1 MKKLFVVLF
10 LLIAAGL
17 VLRFIEVQAPPDT
30 RSAPALV
37 CRNPG
42 DAPNANV
49 PTCDALKAVGAA
61 YEKNILPIFAAKC
74 LMCHGV
80 VPKFPLYAKVPP
92 SSWLVR
98 HDMEEAKEH
107 MDMSFGFPFH
117 GKDAKTPME
126 ALTEIAEVVRE
137 NEMPPLVYKIM
148 HWHSSLSDEE
158 KKIILSWTNQGMGQ
172 LK

>member
-1 MKKLFVVLF
+1 MKKLVVLL

-17 VLRFIEVQAPPDT
+17 ALRFIEVQAPADN

-42 DAPNANV
+42 EAPNANV

-61 YEKNILPIFAAKC
+61 YEKNILPIFSAKC

-92 SSWLVR
+92 SSWLIR

-107 MDMSFGFPFH
+107 MDMSFGFPFR

-137 NEMPPLVYKIM
+137 DEMPPVVYKIM
-148 HWHSSLSDEE
+148 HWHSSLSDAE
-158 KKIILSWTNQGMGQ
+158 KKAILDWTNQGMGQ
-172 LK
+172 FK

>member
-1 MKKLFVVLF
+1 MKKLLIVLL
-10 LLIAAGL
+10 LLIAATL
-17 VLRFIEVQAPPDT
+17 VLRFVEVQAPPDN
-30 RSAPALV
+30 RPAPALT
-37 CRNPG
+37 CREAG
-42 DAPNANV
+42 AAPDPNV
-49 PTCDALKAVGAA
+49 PTCEALKSVGAA
-61 YEKNILPIFAAKC
+61 YEKNILPIFSVKC

-80 VPKFPLYAKVPP
+80 VPNLPLYAVVPP
-92 SSWLVR
+92 SSWLIR

-126 ALTEIAEVVRE
+126 ALTEVAEVVRE
-137 NEMPPLVYKIM
+137 NEMPPVVYKIM

-158 KKIILSWTNQGMGQ
+158 KKIILSWTNEGMGR